1 MCIKKWLEDYQ
12 LTRQIRQLSEE
23 ERREILEKS
32 PLEAGAFQGEGFH
45 VFLKSEPDFEKAYIT
60 SLGEISGDAAEDWI
74 IRQYLAQ
81 EQNFRKYGAER
92 SARDWIS
99 YE

>member
-1 MCIKKWLEDYQ
+1 MCIKKWLEDWQ
-12 LTRQIRQLSEE
+12 LKRQIKRLSKE

-45 VFLKSEPDFEKAYIT
+45 VFLKSEPDFSKAYIT
-60 SLGEISGDAAEDWI
+60 SLGEITGDAAEDWI

-81 EQNFRKYGAER
+81 ERNFKKYRAEK
-92 SARDWIS
+92 SAKDWARH
-99 YE
+99 

>member
-1 MCIKKWLEDYQ
+1 MCVKKWLEDYRSAQ
-12 LTRQIRQLSEE
+12 QMKRLSED

-45 VFLKSEPDFEKAYIT
+45 VFLKSEPDFEKAYVT
-60 SLGEISGDAAEDWI
+60 SLGEITGDAAEDWI

-81 EQNFRKYGAER
+81 ERDFKRYNVEK
-92 SARDWIS
+92 SAKNWARR
-99 YE
+99 

>member
-1 MCIKKWLEDYQ
+1 MCVKKWLEDYRLIQ
-12 LTRQIRQLSEE
+12 QIKRLSKD

-45 VFLKSEPDFEKAYIT
+45 VFLKSEPDFEKAYVT
-60 SLGEISGDAAEDWI
+60 SLGEITGDAAEDWI

-81 EQNFRKYGAER
+81 ERDFKQYNVEK
-92 SARDWIS
+92 SAKNWARR
-99 YE
+99 